1 MSTPSSHANGR
12 WLRRA
17 VRVTEYWP
25 EEQTRDL
32 YPGALRIPSGSGGS
46 TVDAEHGGK
55 PSYIR
60 GRRVL
65 LAEEDRATARL
76 IRHRIES
83 EGGTVDRHTSG
94 PEALSAWLQA
104 PYDLGIVQARMPGLL
119 AREFLDRARE
129 SGMLDRP
136 VLILGWPGNDQ
147 EVVDSFDRGA
157 ADYVKKPFSP
167 DILMARLRR
176 LLRTDEDADNA

>member
-1 MSTPSSHANGR
+1 MSTPSSRTNGR

-32 YPGALRIPSGSGGS
+32 YPGALRLPMALGGS
-46 TVDAEHGGK
+46 DEGADGRGG
-55 PSYIR
+55 SSSIR
-60 GRRVL
+60 GRRIL
-65 LAEEDRATARL
+65 LAEEDHATARL

-83 EGGTVDRHTSG
+83 EGGTVRHFTSG
-94 PEALSAWLQA
+94 PEALSAWLRG
-104 PYDLGIVQARMPGLL
+104 PYALGIVQARMPGLL
-119 AREFLDRARE
+119 AREFLDRVRE

-136 VLILGWPGNDQ
+136 VLVLGWPGNDQ

-176 LLRTDEDADNA
+176 LLRTDEDADDG

>member
-1 MSTPSSHANGR
+1 MSTPSSRTNGR
-12 WLRRA
+12 RLRRA

-25 EEQTRDL
+25 QEQTRDL
-32 YPGALRIPSGSGGS
+32 YPGALRVPRASGGS
-46 TVDAEHGGK
+46 DEATQGRSG
-55 PSYIR
+55 SSTIR

-83 EGGTVDRHTSG
+83 EGGTVHRHTSG
-94 PEALSAWLQA
+94 PEALSAWLQG

-119 AREFLDRARE
+119 AREFLDRARD
-129 SGMLDRP
+129 SGLLDRP
-136 VLILGWPGNDQ
+136 ILILGWPGNDQ

-176 LLRTDEDADNA
+176 LLRTDEGGADG